1 MSPFEQYPIL
11 FGNFWLVFL
20 QVWWFVLPF
29 VLLSFLLNLWL
40 FYLKLR
46 TLKLMSW
53 SLLEIQV
60 PREILRT
67 PKAMEQIF
75 AALAAIW
82 PAVNFYEKWWK
93 GKVIEW
99 ASFEMVGISSKVNF
113 FIRIPTPY
121 RNLIEAAIYAQYPG
135 AEIKEIMDDYTSFLP
150 EVLPNRTYD
159 TFSTNFMLAREDAY
173 PIRTYEYFED
183 IEEERR
189 LDPLAAVTEVMS
201 RLKEGEFIWIQIL
214 VQPTM
219 EDWKKKADDVISEF
233 IGDKKNGSG
242 KKNIADHLFDS
253 YVKVIGAPFNSS
265 EDKPNNVEKKQEAPK
280 NLMQQLTPGK
290 RDVVEAIEEKTSKI
304 GFRTNIRFIYIDNRS
319 SFTRSNVSAI
329 IGALQQFNTKN
340 LNALRPDPKT
350 TSIVKGLFKERRS
363 FVRKRRLYNLYKLRA
378 FAKKSFIMNTEELAT
393 IFHFPSSVIVA
404 PRLERAEAKKGGP
417 PSNLP
422 IG

>member
-1 MSPFEQYPIL
+1 MSLFEQFPIL
-11 FGNFWLVFL
+11 FGNFWLVFRE
-20 QVWWFVLPF
+20 VWWFVLPF
-29 VLLSFLLNLWL
+29 LLLSFLLNLWL

-46 TLKLMSW
+46 TLQQMSW

-75 AALAAIW
+75 ASLAAIW
-82 PAVNFYEKWWK
+82 PAINFYEKWWK
-93 GKVIEW
+93 GKVVEW
-99 ASFEMVGISSKVNF
+99 ASFEMVGVSSKVNF

-219 EDWKKKADDVISEF
+219 EDWKKKADDVINEL
-233 IGDKKNGSG
+233 IGEKKPVIR
-242 KKNIADHLFDS
+242 NIADILFDS
-253 YVKVIGAPFNSS
+253 FTKIIGAPFTSS
-265 EDKPNNVEKKQEAPK
+265 EAVPAKVEKKQETPK
-280 NLMQQLTPGK
+280 NLIQQLTPGK
-290 RDVVEAIEEKTSKI
+290 KDVLIAIEEKTAKI
-304 GFRTNIRFIYIDNRS
+304 GFRTNIRFIYIDNRA

-329 IGALQQFNTKN
+329 VGALQQFNTKN
-340 LNALRPDPKT
+340 LNALKPDPKT
-350 TSIVKGLFKERRS
+350 FSAVKGLFKERRS
-363 FVRKRRLYNLYKLRA
+363 FIRKRRLYYLYKLRA
-378 FAKKSFIMNTEELAT
+378 FSAKSFIMNTEELAT
-393 IFHFPSSVIVA
+393 IYHFPSSVIVA

-417 PSNLP
+417 PANLP